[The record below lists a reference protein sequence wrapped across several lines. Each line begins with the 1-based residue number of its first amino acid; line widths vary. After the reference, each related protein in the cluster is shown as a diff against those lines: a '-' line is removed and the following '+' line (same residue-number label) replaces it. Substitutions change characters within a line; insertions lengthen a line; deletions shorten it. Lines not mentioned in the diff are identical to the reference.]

1 MSILIERRY
10 WRYAVYRAYLQLIT
24 DASRYHLGWL
34 WWVLEPLAMTGVFY
48 VVFKFLRARDDDF
61 IYFLIVGVTTWL
73 WFSNSVSNAT
83 QSLNTAKN
91 LISQVR
97 VPKVIFPLINVLTG
111 IYRQSFVFVILLSV
125 VGSLVGVST
134 SWTYLPLL
142 IGVELLMIVAAAATA
157 AFVCAWL
164 PDFRFIIASGLQ
176 LMMFCSGIFFDISS
190 YAADV
195 QSWFRLNPLAVLLE
209 QYRAVLLYGRSPDFT
224 WCVYVAIACVLWIVF
239 LNQLYKRFDH
249 FLTRKII
256 A

>member
-1 MSILIERRY
+1 
-10 WRYAVYRAYLQLIT
+10 
-24 DASRYHLGWL
+24 
-34 WWVLEPLAMTGVFY
+34 MTAVFY
-48 VVFKFLRARDDDF
+48 VVFKFLRARDEDF

-83 QSLNTAKN
+83 QSLNTAKGV
-91 LISQVR
+91 ISQVKI
-97 VPKVIFPLINVLTG
+97 PKVIFPLINVLTG
-111 IYRQSFVFVILLSV
+111 IYRQFFVFVILLSV
-125 VGSLVGVST
+125 VGTLVGVSA

-142 IGVELLMIVAAAATA
+142 IVLELLMIVAAAATA

-190 YAADV
+190 YSADV

-209 QYRAVLLYGRSPDFT
+209 QYRTVLLHGRAPDLT
-224 WCVYVAIACVLWIVF
+224 WCVYVATICAFWIVI
-239 LNQLYKRFDH
+239 LSQLYNRFDH